1 MDGIQLE
8 EHIRQDLKSPVRK
21 PQIRPPG
28 EVSSGEMAPG
38 YLSLRLI
45 VAPVNCRPG
54 YRPVN
59 CRRLTVAR

>member
-1 MDGIQLE
+1 MYSWSEVKVDGIQLE
-8 EHIRQDLKSPVRK
+8 EHIRHDLKSPVRK

-45 VAPVNCRPG
+45 VAWW
-54 YRPVN
+54 
-59 CRRLTVAR
+59 TVAV